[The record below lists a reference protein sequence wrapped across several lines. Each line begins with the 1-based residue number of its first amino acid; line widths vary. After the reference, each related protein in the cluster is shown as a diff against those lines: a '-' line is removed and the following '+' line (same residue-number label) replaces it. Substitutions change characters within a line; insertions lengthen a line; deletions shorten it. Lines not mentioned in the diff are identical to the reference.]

1 MNPGNAFRIALL
13 FTAWAIN
20 HIQAQDVAPPPIQLT
35 PRETPQQ
42 QLQRQQP
49 QPQQQQQVQPQQPQV
64 QQVPAPAQQY
74 SQAQAQQPVL
84 QRSSETD
91 TARYLAGMP
100 VAPGSP
106 LSGLTNAARWQGHA
120 RAMDASFS
128 ALEQRQLSNI
138 RTWRAAY
145 LAPFSQVSRTCLYFF
160 SGPDFLYAD
169 AFFPDCTSYVLVGL
183 EPVELLPDLRTVPL
197 KLLENTLAN
206 IEVTLNTIVNFS
218 FFKTKDMR
226 EDLQRTQLKGVLP
239 ILFVFLART
248 GKEISS
254 VEYIS
259 QSQAG
264 ARGVKISFLDPA
276 TGGQKV
282 LYYFSQD
289 LSDDGLKKNPAL
301 LRFCNQLAPTNS
313 LLKAA
318 SYLMH
323 GNGFNIARNYLLQAS
338 ALILQDDSGIPV
350 RYFPSER
357 WTFRLFGSYTGP
369 INLFKQFYQAELRQS
384 YESSAPK
391 PLTFGFG
398 YQWNRHNSTL
408 VLATKR

>member
-1 MNPGNAFRIALL
+1 MNPGNVLRSTVLL
-13 FTAWAIN
+13 TVLAIGR
-20 HIQAQDVAPPPIQLT
+20 IQAQDVAAPPIPLT
-35 PRETPQQ
+35 PRGTPQQ
-42 QLQRQQP
+42 QQP
-49 QPQQQQQVQPQQPQV
+49 RQQQQPVPPPAS
-64 QQVPAPAQQY
+64 VPAQPPAQ
-74 SQAQAQQPVL
+74 APNQQPVF

-100 VAPGSP
+100 VSEGSP
-106 LSGLTNAARWQGHA
+106 LVPLTRVARWQGHS
-120 RAMDASFS
+120 RAMDVAFS
-128 ALEQRQLSNI
+128 TLEQRQLSNI

-169 AFFPDCTSYVLVGL
+169 AFFPDCTSYILVGL
-183 EPVELLPDLRTVPL
+183 EPVEMIPDLRSVPEI
-197 KLLENTLAN
+197 LLENTLAN
-206 IEVTLNTIVNFS
+206 MEVTLNTVINFS

-239 ILFVFLART
+239 ILFVFLARS
-248 GKEISS
+248 GKEISA
-254 VEYIS
+254 VDYIS
-259 QSQAG
+259 PSKGG
-264 ARGVKISFLDPA
+264 ARGVKVSFVDPA

-289 LSDDGLKKNPAL
+289 LSDDGLKKNQAL
-301 LRFCNQLAPTNS
+301 LRFCDQLAPTNS

-350 RYFPSER
+350 RYFPAER

-369 INLFKQFYQAELRQS
+369 INLFKNFYQPELRQA
-384 YESSAPK
+384 YQSSLPK

-408 VLATKR
+408 ILATRR

>member
-1 MNPGNAFRIALL
+1 MNPGNAFRITLL
-13 FTAWAIN
+13 FTALAISR
-20 HIQAQDVAPPPIQLT
+20 IQGQDVAPPPIQLT
-35 PRETPQQ
+35 PRQIPQQ

-49 QPQQQQQVQPQQPQV
+49 PQQQQQVQPQQPV
-64 QQVPAPAQQY
+64 AAPAQQL

-197 KLLENTLAN
+197 TLLENTLAN

-239 ILFVFLART
+239 ILFVFLA
-248 GKEISS
+248 
-254 VEYIS
+254 
-259 QSQAG
+259 
-264 ARGVKISFLDPA
+264 
-276 TGGQKV
+276 
-282 LYYFSQD
+282 
-289 LSDDGLKKNPAL
+289 
-301 LRFCNQLAPTNS
+301 
-313 LLKAA
+313 
-318 SYLMH
+318 
-323 GNGFNIARNYLLQAS
+323 
-338 ALILQDDSGIPV
+338 
-350 RYFPSER
+350 
-357 WTFRLFGSYTGP
+357 
-369 INLFKQFYQAELRQS
+369 
-384 YESSAPK
+384 
-391 PLTFGFG
+391 
-398 YQWNRHNSTL
+398 
-408 VLATKR
+408 